1 MIRGSE
7 DVMMKCLAV
16 PDRNA
21 STAPKAPVAS
31 THRVDLLGALRA
43 ALVLMVIATLAA
55 CGGKTEKTAQGGP
68 SGPMG
73 VQVHVLQGAPLDN
86 RVTTTGTL
94 LPNEEVELRS
104 EVSGRVTSIGFQEG
118 TKVSA
123 GQVLVRINDDD
134 VQAQLRK
141 AEANL
146 KLAQDAAGRQEQ
158 LLAVKGI
165 SQEAYDAALAQRA
178 GMQAEADN
186 LRALVAKTTIRA
198 PFSGTIGLRSI
209 SEGGFV
215 SPTTLIA
222 NLKQTNPMKLDFTVP
237 ERYARQMKPGTKVA
251 FTVEGDT
258 MDYSAEVY
266 AVEPSVDLST
276 RSIKVRARSQNPNG
290 RLIPGAFARVDVKL
304 ETIPDA
310 LTIPAEA
317 LIPDIQG
324 QKVMV
329 MKNGQA
335 KSVRVDIGIRTENMV
350 QLISNVQPGDTVI
363 TSALLAVKDGMP
375 VKPAAKKDTTQK
387 AAPADTTSAS
397 DEEN

>member
-1 MIRGSE
+1 
-7 DVMMKCLAV
+7 MMRTTTILLAV
-16 PDRNA
+16 P
-21 STAPKAPVAS
+21 
-31 THRVDLLGALRA
+31 LL
-43 ALVLMVIATLAA
+43 LAA
-55 CGGKTEKTAQGGP
+55 CGGSEEPVAGGGAP
-68 SGPMG
+68 PTMA

-86 RVTTTGTL
+86 AFTTTGTL

-104 EVSGRVTSIGFQEG
+104 EVSGRVTSLGFQEG
-118 TKVSA
+118 STVGA

-134 VQAQLRK
+134 LQAQLRK

-146 KLAQDAAGRQEQ
+146 KLATDAAGRQEQ

-165 SQEAYDAALAQRA
+165 SQEAFDAATAQRI
-178 GMQAEADN
+178 GMQAEVDN
-186 LRALVAKTTIRA
+186 LRAVIAKTTIRA
-198 PFSGTIGLRSI
+198 PFSGTIGLRNI

-237 ERYARQMKPGTKVA
+237 ERYGRQMKPGTKVA
-251 FTVEGDT
+251 FTLEGDT
-258 MDYSAEVY
+258 MDYAAEVY
-266 AVEPSVDLST
+266 AVEPSVDPST
-276 RSIKVRARSQNPNG
+276 RSIKVRAKSQNPGG
-290 RLIPGAFARVDVKL
+290 RLIPGAFAKVNVKL

-329 MKNGQA
+329 MKGGQA

-375 VKPAAKKDTTQK
+375 VRPAEKKGTATK
-387 AAPADTTSAS
+387 AAAADTTGAS
-397 DEEN
+397 YKGN

>member
-1 MIRGSE
+1 
-7 DVMMKCLAV
+7 
-16 PDRNA
+16 
-21 STAPKAPVAS
+21 
-31 THRVDLLGALRA
+31 
-43 ALVLMVIATLAA
+43 
-55 CGGKTEKTAQGGP
+55 
-68 SGPMG
+68 MG
-73 VQVHVLQGAPLDN
+73 VQVHVLQGVPLDN

-118 TKVSA
+118 TNVSA
-123 GQVLVRINDDD
+123 GQVLMRINDDD

-165 SQEAYDAALAQRA
+165 SQEAYDAAVAQRA

-237 ERYARQMKPGTKVA
+237 ERYARQMRPGTKVT

-258 MDYSAEVY
+258 MDYNAEVY

-304 ETIPDA
+304 ETIADA

-335 KSVRVDIGIRTENMV
+335 KSVRVEIGIRTENSV

-363 TSALLAVKDGMP
+363 TSALLAVRDGMA
-375 VKPAAKKDTTQK
+375 VKPATQKGTTQK
-387 AAPADTTSAS
+387 VAPADTTGAS